1 MPETIENQS
10 GQRDFSLQE
19 LVEFLWQRSRFIAS
33 FTIACTAVAAIAAWT
48 LPKKY
53 TAIAV
58 VAPVTTTPGGGQL
71 GALSSIASQ
80 FGGGLASLAGLASAT
95 DSKRWETIAVLQS
108 EALTEDY
115 IRSNNLLPVLFA
127 KEWDADKNDWKQPNS
142 RKTPTLWKANQY
154 FKDNIRKITTDVR
167 TGLVSIS
174 LTWTDSRTAAKW
186 TNDLIRLTNDYL
198 REKAIRESERHIAYL
213 TEEATKTNVVEA
225 KHAIYEVME
234 SELNKSMLARG
245 SEEYALR
252 VLDPATAP
260 EKPSSPNKLAWLL
273 AGFFGGLLLS
283 ITAVLTK
290 RSWTTR

>member
-58 VAPVTTTPGGGQL
+58 MAPVTTTPGGGQL

-95 DSKRWETIAVLQS
+95 DSKKWETIAVLQS

-115 IRSNNLLPVLFA
+115 IRSNNLLPVLYA
-127 KEWDADKNDWKQPNS
+127 KEWDANKNDWKQPNS

-174 LTWTDSRTAAKW
+174 LTWTDPRTAAKW

-260 EKPSSPNKLAWLL
+260 EKASSPNKLAWLL
-273 AGFFGGLLLS
+273 GGFFGGLLLS
-283 ITAVLTK
+283 ITAVLVK

>member
-58 VAPVTTTPGGGQL
+58 VAPVTSTPGGGQL

-80 FGGGLASLAGLASAT
+80 FGGGLASLAGLAT
-95 DSKRWETIAVLQS
+95 DSKKWETIAVLQS

-115 IRSNNLLPVLFA
+115 IRSNNLLPVLYA
-127 KEWDADKNDWKQPNS
+127 KEWDANKNDWKQINS
-142 RKTPTLWKANQY
+142 RKNPTLWKANQY
-154 FKDNIRKITTDVR
+154 FKDNIRKISTDVR

-174 LTWTDSRTAAKW
+174 LTWKDPGIAAKW

-273 AGFFGGLLLS
+273 GGFFAGLLLS
-283 ITAVLTK
+283 ITAVLAK